1 MMIDNLIVNENI
13 HPNSREIELL
23 KADFSQF
30 FDKDEE
36 FCIDRFK
43 KMLRSSD
50 ITLSKEGYELN
61 FLGKSYA
68 RYLSSTKTE
77 TFISPDISDNAKEKN
92 KNSENLY
99 IVGDNLDAHQDYII
113 EPVTSTKK
121 IRMECLSLM
130 KKKQELLEEIMTG
143 ILKGIV
149 LVE

>member
-1 MMIDNLIVNENI
+1 
-13 HPNSREIELL
+13 
-23 KADFSQF
+23 
-30 FDKDEE
+30 
-36 FCIDRFK
+36 
-43 KMLRSSD
+43 MLRSSN

-113 EPVTSTKK
+113 EPVTSTKNK
-121 IRMECLSLM
+121 NGMLIFDEEEARVVRRNYDWY
-130 KKKQELLEEIMTG
+130 LEGYSIGG
-143 ILKGIV
+143 IIDKLKVKSDGV
-149 LVE
+149 KEQLNSH